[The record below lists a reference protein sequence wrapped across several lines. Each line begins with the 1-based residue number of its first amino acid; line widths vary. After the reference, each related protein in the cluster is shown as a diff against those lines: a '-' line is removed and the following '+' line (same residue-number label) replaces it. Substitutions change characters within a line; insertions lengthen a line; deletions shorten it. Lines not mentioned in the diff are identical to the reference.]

1 MCISFSRYSLGAH
14 ALNQIVFGQLIG
26 VWEAL
31 TLHFIVREAIIV
43 HMGQVMKIERSYIHT
58 QNRLLS
64 LMSVTEPLEK
74 SMTQVSN
81 ELQQKD
87 ILPSVNGF
95 HEDGRGSNSS
105 GDMET
110 ETKKE
115 EEKKVSSLYKKGTQS
130 SGLSN
135 A

>member
-64 LMSVTEPLEK
+64 LMSVTEPLV
-74 SMTQVSN
+74 TQMSN
-81 ELQQKD
+81 ELQQKE
-87 ILPSVNGF
+87 ILPSVNGCN
-95 HEDGRGSNSS
+95 EDGRGSNSS

>member
-1 MCISFSRYSLGAH
+1 
-14 ALNQIVFGQLIG
+14 
-26 VWEAL
+26 
-31 TLHFIVREAIIV
+31 
-43 HMGQVMKIERSYIHT
+43 MGQVMKIERSYIHT

-87 ILPSVNGF
+87 ILPSVNGS

-115 EEKKVSSLYKKGTQS
+115 EEKKE
-130 SGLSN
+130 
-135 A
+135 

>member
-74 SMTQVSN
+74 SRQS
-81 ELQQKD
+81 LQERNTVFRLIKRVTTSPT
-87 ILPSVNGF
+87 LLV
-95 HEDGRGSNSS
+95 RR
-105 GDMET
+105 
-110 ETKKE
+110 
-115 EEKKVSSLYKKGTQS
+115 YKPPEPQYWS
-130 SGLSN
+130 
-135 A
+135 